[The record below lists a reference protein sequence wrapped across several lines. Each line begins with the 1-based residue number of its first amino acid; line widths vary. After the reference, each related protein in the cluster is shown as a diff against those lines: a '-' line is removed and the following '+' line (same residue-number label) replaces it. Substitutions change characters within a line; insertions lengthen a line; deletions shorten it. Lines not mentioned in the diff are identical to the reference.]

1 MQHGDLVTNV
11 FYMNP
16 RLGILWLSEDVSD
29 NIEKL
34 NSLKTCY
41 GSQLVSISQV
51 LVEEAEWDTR
61 EYLLDFFSILNG
73 LNRVYVV
80 IDKNLLLTSLL
91 LLIQLDSRVLTQLT
105 GTELSAIM
113 TEAAQTT
120 VIADD
125 FDWFSIPSSI
135 DTVFAEEILG
145 SLSRNSRP
153 ESLAAIGAIAELV
166 IEGPTVS
173 KGYYGNLNK
182 TTTAFIHDPPWLLNV
197 PPGYLGRKGRLYLTG
212 DLLRYKS
219 DGQRIELTEVEYHVR
234 SCLQDSSLFDGLA
247 AEIIN
252 PQNNNNPLFAVFF
265 SLAKYEGAVE
275 PVEATKTR
283 LIQVMDGLEET
294 LRDRYG
300 SRGLHPHRQDS
311 NDTTNKT
318 DRRSLR
324 ELGSALRLEKLAGM
338 QPSARGQR
346 QPSTVMEK
354 RLQMLWASVL
364 DLKPEI
370 SKAREQKLS
379 ITVADIF
386 KAPRLSEQALL
397 VTEIALVDDAQPLS
411 PFSQLKTDDSEA
423 FLEEFVLLLIESSCG
438 TVRDV
443 IPAPDFQEHSIL
455 EALQDPPSRYPHW
468 IFDLPADVDFPT
480 LEQACKKLVTC
491 FDILQTIF
499 IRADNRF
506 WQALLSDLKP
516 EYGVFD
522 AMDEDITA
530 YTDSI
535 FEQDLKRPRQS
546 GRSFI
551 PFIVIKHHSG
561 AHKLV
566 FRISHA
572 QFDGFSW
579 DIVLQ
584 SLSSLYRGEYVPS
597 VPSFGQY
604 IAFNE
609 TRKEESIRYWT
620 SRLNGVSQPTWSASD
635 PTYHMYEVPVV
646 INIDENDSLPSVAS
660 KLQRLFIEDAAYEA
674 VGMVEI
680 IKNRTEWP
688 DEARNFGWRTAFQ
701 QADDSEL
708 TFLGSPSRIDFYKR
722 DSPPI
727 SRPEI
732 YTAPKVRVLELEL
745 EVNTQLVP
753 RNIFMDFLAQ
763 LRLVLSED

>member
-1 MQHGDLVTNV
+1 M
-11 FYMNP
+11 M
-16 RLGILWLSEDVSD
+16 
-29 NIEKL
+29 
-34 NSLKTCY
+34 
-41 GSQLVSISQV
+41 
-51 LVEEAEWDTR
+51 
-61 EYLLDFFSILNG
+61 
-73 LNRVYVV
+73 
-80 IDKNLLLTSLL
+80 
-91 LLIQLDSRVLTQLT
+91 LT
-105 GTELSAIM
+105 GRVSKATAGTALHPLRPKGNVPSVGPVSTSQSLRRPIL
-113 TEAAQTT
+113 AACQHCKQKK
-120 VIADD
+120 AQ
-125 FDWFSIPSSI
+125 
-135 DTVFAEEILG
+135 G
-145 SLSRNSRP
+145 RP

-283 LIQVMDGLEET
+283 LIQ
-294 LRDRYG
+294 YG

-584 SLSSLYRGEYVPS
+584 SLSSLYRG
-597 VPSFGQY
+597 
-604 IAFNE
+604 
-609 TRKEESIRYWT
+609 
-620 SRLNGVSQPTWSASD
+620 D
-635 PTYHMYEVPVV
+635 
-646 INIDENDSLPSVAS
+646 LPSVAS